1 MNIYVRTAT
10 SAFSA
15 IYSINFGWGGGVDV
29 SDVLLYLII
38 Q

>member
-1 MNIYVRTAT
+1 VCV
-10 SAFSA
+10 
-15 IYSINFGWGGGVDV
+15 GVDEGGGGGGGGGGGVDV